1 MIIKKSI
8 YIISKLLIDLYTQMM
23 INLDVVWQIPLPEGP
38 RIIAANHPSTSDPL
52 YIALLNARRSPILIN
67 NDLFKIPVLKQY
79 LHLSGHIPVIQGRG
93 AEALEE
99 ATKLL
104 KKGISIIIFPE
115 GGISPLEGGFLDPH
129 TGVARL
135 AMATGAPVVPAGIY
149 IPPKNL
155 SFFTAKSEDG
165 ELLPA
170 TWLFKGRYNVTFG
183 KPLALDGS
191 LEDRETVR
199 QNSRRVMDEIIR
211 LSGISQKRLESNIVL
226 HTQPFFRRKRIV
238 SPILPMLLGMD

>member
-1 MIIKKSI
+1 MIIKRI
-8 YIISKLLIDLYTQMM
+8 LYIVSKLLIDLYTRMM
-23 INLDVVWQIPLPEGP
+23 LNLDVVWQAPFPEGP

-52 YIALLNARRSPILIN
+52 YIALLNAQRSPILIN
-67 NDLFKIPVLKQY
+67 NDLFRIPVLKQY

-99 ATKLL
+99 AAKLL
-104 KKGISIIIFPE
+104 KRGISVIIFPE
-115 GGISPLEGGFLDPH
+115 GAISPLEGGFLDPH

-135 AMATGAPVVPAGIY
+135 AMATGAPVIPAGIH
-149 IPPKNL
+149 IPPKYL

-165 ELLPA
+165 EDLPA

-183 KPLALDGS
+183 KPMILKGS
-191 LEDRETVR
+191 LEDRELVR
-199 QNSRRVMDEIIR
+199 ENSRKVMDEIIH
-211 LSGISQKRLESNIVL
+211 LSDISQKRLVSNLGL
-226 HTQPFFRRKRIV
+226 HSHPVFRRKRIV